1 MVVAD
6 AWINFTREGSQPMS
20 STHSLNND
28 MEQSPYAD
36 MSQGIPT
43 PRPNSAQA
51 GNIQQAAYAEMGAAS
66 KPSTVNGESVMLVLF
81 ITCVLPM
88 YILIKEF
95 CIQTV
100 EICCLYVIPYRLY
113 TIIVNISIF
122 IFSSAK

>member
-1 MVVAD
+1 
-6 AWINFTREGSQPMS
+6 MS

-66 KPSTVNGESVMLVLF
+66 KPPTVNGESVMLVL
-81 ITCVLPM
+81 PM
-88 YILIKEF
+88 YFLIKEF

>member
-1 MVVAD
+1 
-6 AWINFTREGSQPMS
+6 MS

-66 KPSTVNGESVMLVLF
+66 KHPTVNGESVVLVLF
-81 ITCVLPM
+81 ITCVANVFP
-88 YILIKEF
+88 
-95 CIQTV
+95 
-100 EICCLYVIPYRLY
+100 
-113 TIIVNISIF
+113 N
-122 IFSSAK
+122 